1 MMTYSEAMAYIDS
14 VEWKG
19 SRPGLERI
27 TELCHM
33 LGDPQKELRF
43 IHIAGTNGKG
53 SVSAMLDS
61 ILRAAGYRVGLF
73 TSPYIERFNDRIRF
87 GGEDIPDEELAR
99 AAEQVKRC
107 ADAMADGPT
116 AFELITAIALV
127 YFRRAGCDVVV
138 WEVGLGGRLDSTNVV
153 DTTVL
158 SVITGIALDH
168 CAVLGNTTAAI
179 AGEKAGIIK
188 PGVPVLF
195 GEGDDDAE
203 SVIRRTA
210 SERGCEYT
218 RTDFSAIS
226 DIHSDLFGTDFRF
239 GGRAVRIPLVG
250 LYQTRNTAT
259 ALTAV
264 ELLRR
269 QGFVISDEAVTR
281 GLTAT
286 RWRARFDVLS
296 REPLV
301 VYDGAHN
308 PHGVAGALENIRA
321 LLSPLT
327 TDGRVVLV
335 MGVMA
340 DKDHSD
346 MVDALAPVA
355 AAVVTVRPDSD
366 RSLAAAD
373 LAEEFRRRGV
383 PVTARSTPAEG
394 VAAALPLAMRAGRP
408 LVCLGS
414 LYMYGEVKAAVRAA
428 LQTPET

>member
-1 MMTYSEAMAYIDS
+1 MMTYPEAMAYLES

-19 SRPGLERI
+19 SRPGLARI
-27 TELCHM
+27 TELCRL

-73 TSPYIERFNDRIRF
+73 TSPYIEHFNDRIRF
-87 GGEDIPDEELAR
+87 MGEDIPDEELAW
-99 AAEQVKRC
+99 ATEQVKRC
-107 ADAMADGPT
+107 ADKMADGPT
-116 AFELITAIALV
+116 AFELITAVALA
-127 YFRRAGCDVVV
+127 YFRRVGCDAVV
-138 WEVGLGGRLDSTNVV
+138 WEVGMGGRLDSTNVV

-195 GEGDDDAE
+195 GECDSDAE
-203 SVIRRTA
+203 AVIRRTA
-210 SERGCEYT
+210 AERGCACT

-239 GGRAVRIPLVG
+239 GDRAVRIPLVG

-264 ELLRR
+264 ELLRQ
-269 QGFVISDEAVTR
+269 QGFVIPDEAVDA
-281 GLTAT
+281 GLANV
-286 RWRARFDVLS
+286 RWKARFEVL
-296 REPLV
+296 RRDPLT

-308 PHGVAGALENIRA
+308 PHGIGGALENIRA
-321 LLSPLT
+321 LLQPLSP
-327 TDGRVVLV
+327 DGRIVIL

-340 DKDHSD
+340 DKDHGA
-346 MVDALAPVA
+346 MAAALAPYAA
-355 AAVVTVRPDSD
+355 AAVTVRADSD
-366 RSLAAAD
+366 RALAPEN
-373 LAEEFRRRGV
+373 LAEELRRCGV
-383 PVTARSTPAEG
+383 RASAAES
-394 VAAALPLAMRAGRP
+394 VAAGVRAAAELARREGRP
-408 LVCLGS
+408 LLCLGS
-414 LYMYGEVKAAVRAA
+414 LYLYGDVKRA
-428 LQTPET
+428 LQELE

>member
-1 MMTYSEAMAYIDS
+1 MTYTEAMAYIDS

-27 TELCHM
+27 TELCRL

-61 ILRAAGYRVGLF
+61 ILRSAGYRVGLF
-73 TSPYIERFNDRIRF
+73 TSPFIERFNDRIRW
-87 GGEDIPDEELAR
+87 GGEDIPDDELAWATER
-99 AAEQVKRC
+99 VKTCAE
-107 ADAMADGPT
+107 AMEDGPT

-127 YFRRAGCDVVV
+127 YFRRVGCDYVV
-138 WEVGLGGRLDSTNVV
+138 WEVGMGGRLDATNVV
-153 DTTVL
+153 DTAVL

-168 CAVLGNTTAAI
+168 CAVLGDTTAQI

-188 PGVPVLF
+188 PGVPVLY
-195 GEGDDDAE
+195 GECDADAE
-203 SVIRRTA
+203 AVIRRTA
-210 SERGCEYT
+210 AERGCACT

-226 DIHSDLFGTDFRF
+226 DISSDLFGTDFRF
-239 GGRAVRIPLVG
+239 GDRPVHIPLVG

-259 ALTAV
+259 VLTAV

-269 QGFVISDEAVTR
+269 IGLAIPEKAVTE
-281 GLTAT
+281 GLASV
-286 RWRARFDVLS
+286 RWKARFEVLS
-296 REPLV
+296 RDPLV

-308 PHGVAGALENIRA
+308 PHGVGGALENIRT
-321 LLSPLT
+321 LLSPLSP
-327 TDGRVVLV
+327 DGKVVLV

-346 MVDALAPVA
+346 MVAALAPYA

-366 RSLAAAD
+366 RALDASG
-373 LAEEFRRRGV
+373 LAEEFRRCGV
-383 PVTARSTPAEG
+383 PVTVRATPAEG
-394 VAAALPLAMRAGRP
+394 VAAALPLARQEGRP
-408 LVCLGS
+408 LICLGS
-414 LYMYGEVKAAVRAA
+414 LYMYGEVKNAVREAIA
-428 LQTPET
+428 RG

>member
-1 MMTYSEAMAYIDS
+1 MMTYSEAMAYLDS

-19 SRPGLERI
+19 SRPGLTRI
-27 TELCHM
+27 TELCRM
-33 LGDPQKELRF
+33 LGDPQKDLRF

-53 SVSAMLDS
+53 SVSAMLDA

-73 TSPYIERFNDRIRF
+73 TSPFIERFNDRIRF
-87 GGEDIPDEELAR
+87 GGEDIPDEELAWATER
-99 AAEQVKRC
+99 VKAC
-107 ADAMADGPT
+107 ADAMDDGPT

-127 YFRRAGCDVVV
+127 YFRRVGCDYVV
-138 WEVGLGGRLDSTNVV
+138 WEVGMGGRLDSTNVV

-158 SVITGIALDH
+158 SIITGIALDH
-168 CAVLGNTTAAI
+168 CAVLGNTTAQI

-195 GEGDDDAE
+195 GEGDADAE
-203 SVIRRTA
+203 AVIRRTA
-210 SERGCEYT
+210 AGRGCEYI

-239 GGRAVRIPLVG
+239 GDRAVRIPLVG

-259 ALTAV
+259 VLTAV
-264 ELLRR
+264 GLLRQ
-269 QGFVISDEAVTR
+269 QGLIIPDEAVR
-281 GLTAT
+281 SGLANV
-286 RWRARFDVLS
+286 RWKARFEVLS

-308 PHGVAGALENIRA
+308 PHGVSGALENVRA

-327 TDGRVVLV
+327 MDGKVVLV

-340 DKDHSD
+340 DKDHAD
-346 MVDALAPVA
+346 MVDALAPYV

-366 RSLAAAD
+366 RAMDASG
-373 LAEEFRRRGV
+373 LAEEFRRRNV
-383 PVTARSTPAEG
+383 PVKVCSTPADG
-394 VAAALPLAMRAGRP
+394 VASALPLAMGTGRP

-414 LYMYGEVKAAVRAA
+414 LYMYGEVKNAVR
-428 LQTPET
+428 EYVNR

>member
-1 MMTYSEAMAYIDS
+1 MMTYQEAMAYLDS

-19 SRPGLERI
+19 SRPGLARI

-33 LGDPQKELRF
+33 LGDPQRELRF

-61 ILRAAGYRVGLF
+61 ILRRAGYRVGLF
-73 TSPYIERFNDRIRF
+73 TSPFIEHFNDRIRF
-87 GGEDIPDEELAR
+87 GGEDIPDDELAW
-99 AAEQVKRC
+99 ATEQVKTC
-107 ADAMADGPT
+107 ADAMEDGPT

-127 YFRRAGCDVVV
+127 YFRRVGCDVVV

-168 CAVLGNTTAAI
+168 CAVLGDTTAQI

-188 PGVPVLF
+188 PGVPVLY
-195 GEGDDDAE
+195 GECDADAE
-203 SVIRRTA
+203 AVIRRTA
-210 SERGCEYT
+210 AERGSACT
-218 RTDFSAIS
+218 HTDFSAIS
-226 DIHSDLFGTDFRF
+226 HIRSDLFGTDFRF
-239 GGRAVRIPLVG
+239 DGRAVHIPLVG

-259 ALTAV
+259 VLTAV
-264 ELLRR
+264 DLLRQ
-269 QGFVISDEAVTR
+269 QGFAISDEAVTQ
-281 GLTAT
+281 GLAAT
-286 RWRARFDVLS
+286 RWKARFDILS

-327 TDGRVVLV
+327 TDGKVVLV

-383 PVTARSTPAEG
+383 PVTVCATPADG
-394 VAAALPLAMRAGRP
+394 VAAALPLAKRAGRP
-408 LVCLGS
+408 LICLGS
-414 LYMYGEVKAAVRAA
+414 LYMYGEIKQAVQKA
-428 LQTPET
+428 LEG

>member
-1 MMTYSEAMAYIDS
+1 MMTYQEAMAYIDS

-27 TELCHM
+27 GELCRL
-33 LGDPQKELRF
+33 LGDPQKDLRF

-53 SVSAMLDS
+53 SVSAMLDAV
-61 ILRAAGYRVGLF
+61 LRAAGCRVGLF

-87 GGEDIPDEELAR
+87 GGEDIPDDELAR
-99 AAEQVKRC
+99 ATEQVKAC
-107 ADAMADGPT
+107 VETMADGPT

-127 YFRRAGCDVVV
+127 YFRRVGCDYVV
-138 WEVGLGGRLDSTNVV
+138 WEVGMGGRLDATNVV
-153 DTTVL
+153 DTAVL
-158 SVITGIALDH
+158 SIITGIALDH
-168 CAVLGNTTAAI
+168 CAVLGDTTAAI

-203 SVIRRTA
+203 AVIRHTA
-210 SERGCEYT
+210 AARGCTYT

-226 DIHSDLFGTDFRF
+226 DVRSDLFGTDFRV
-239 GGRAVRIPLVG
+239 GGRCVRIPLVG

-259 ALTAV
+259 VLRAV
-264 ELLRR
+264 ELLRQ
-269 QGFVISDEAVTR
+269 QGLVIPEEAVTE
-281 GLTAT
+281 GLGRV
-286 RWRARFDVLS
+286 RWKARFEVLS

-321 LLSPLT
+321 LLSPLSP
-327 TDGRVVLV
+327 DGKVILV

-340 DKDHSD
+340 DKDHAD
-346 MVDALAPVA
+346 MVDALAPHA

-366 RSLAAAD
+366 RALDASGLAA
-373 LAEEFRRRGV
+373 EFRRCDV
-383 PVTARSTPAEG
+383 PVTTCATPAEG
-394 VAAALPLAMRAGRP
+394 VAAALPLARQSGRP
-408 LVCLGS
+408 LICLGS
-414 LYMYGEVKAAVRAA
+414 LYMYGEVKTA
-428 LQTPET
+428 LRELI